1 MIQATPAFERKNQM
15 SLSDMEL
22 MSQYAEDDNLMGVG
36 SRLRA
41 IESWISAGLLT
52 PKETLEARRVL
63 RLLRERSRSRMEL
76 N

>member
-1 MIQATPAFERKNQM
+1 M

-22 MSQYAEDDNLMGVG
+22 MNQYAEDDNLQGVG

-52 PKETLEARRVL
+52 PKETHEARRVV

>member
-1 MIQATPAFERKNQM
+1 M

-22 MSQYAEDDNLMGVG
+22 MNQFAEDNSPQGIGL
-36 SRLRA
+36 RLQT

-52 PKETLEARRVL
+52 PKETHEARRVL
-63 RLLRERSRSRMEL
+63 RLLRDRRRARMGI

>member
-1 MIQATPAFERKNQM
+1 M
-15 SLSDMEL
+15 SLSDLEM
-22 MSQYAEDDNLMGVG
+22 MNQYAEDDSLQGLG

-52 PKETLEARRVL
+52 PKETHEARRVL
-63 RLLRERSRSRMEL
+63 RLLRERSRVRMGI

>member
-1 MIQATPAFERKNQM
+1 M

-22 MSQYAEDDNLMGVG
+22 MNAYAEDDNLQGLG
-36 SRLRA
+36 SRLRT

-52 PKETLEARRVL
+52 PKETHEARRVL
-63 RLLRERSRSRMEL
+63 RLLRERSRSRMGL